1 MQQRFSLIQ
10 EMIDTTNAIGEFKN
24 QIRQLNE
31 KYDIEQETF
40 GIFSNGWT
48 ATPAKIHEGYMKV
61 RNEFNTLEEALK
73 DFNSIT
79 DVLYIVDSKT
89 IYTGEYSSVILEKK
103 EDERQVDLSNLRFI
117 E

>member
-40 GIFSNGWT
+40 GIFSNGWA
-48 ATPAKIHEGYMKV
+48 ATPAKIHNGYMKI
-61 RNEFNTLEEALK
+61 RRTFNALEEALK
-73 DFNSIT
+73 DFTSLT
-79 DVLYIVDSKT
+79 DVLYIEDASN
-89 IYTGEYSSVILEKK
+89 IHTGTYSNTILESK
-103 EDERQVDLSNLRFI
+103 EDEKVIDLSTLKSI
-117 E
+117 